1 MARITV
7 LEQKTYQGKP
17 SGFKV
22 TLDDGRNGNM
32 QEKESDKG
40 LRVGDEVFVT
50 EIPYTSKAGVTS
62 TLLGLRLANTA
73 GTTVIHA
80 PLPAPPMPM
89 QTQPQPQQSA
99 VRPPNTSAIHTA
111 KSFNEMKFEGRIVC
125 IKLAVECILQGK
137 FEKPEAMEA
146 FAEWVTVLDAS
157 IDELKTK

>member
-1 MARITV
+1 MAKITV

-22 TLDDGRNGNM
+22 TLDNGQSGNL

-40 LRVGDEVFVT
+40 LRVGDDVIVT
-50 EIPYTSKAGVTS
+50 LIPYTSKAGVTS
-62 TLLGLRLANTA
+62 NLLGLRLTNTA
-73 GTTVIHA
+73 GTTVTHA
-80 PLPAPPMPM
+80 PLPAPPPM
-89 QTQPQPQQSA
+89 QTQPQSGR
-99 VRPPNTSAIHTA
+99 VTPPNTSAIQTA

-157 IDELKTK
+157 IDELKSK